1 MDASEVALDTLGIM
15 LYGGLGLLIGATVSF
30 IISVAVRIAR
40 RRRPG
45 WKHFSRRLRLPQR
58 IFLGLTGIGLGVNF
72 ALSTLDA
79 SPRWQPIF
87 MQVFVIVLILSGAY
101 VVTGIVQA
109 AEDAYLDKA
118 QGDEETPHF
127 RRVRTQL
134 QIIGKVV
141 IAVVWICAV
150 AGALLTFPELR
161 AVGASVFA
169 SAGVLS
175 VVAGLAAQSS
185 LANMFAG
192 MQLAFSDAIRVGDVI
207 VFEES
212 NGSIEEI
219 TLTYVVVRSWDDRR
233 WIVPSSYFTTTA
245 FENWTRREAKLLGTV
260 EFDLDWTVPV
270 EAMRVE
276 LMRLLRASD
285 LWDRRTGTLQVTD
298 AKDGSVRLRAL
309 VSAENSGDLWDLRCY
324 VREELVNWLQHH
336 AVYALPRIRLEPET
350 TTAPPVEVRDDFN
363 EREVNRWEA
372 EQAGI
377 QTAVMPSVH
386 ETDDDTAERSWGW
399 LSALRQRLDPSSGGK
414 ASTGDPA
421 PTSSEAPPLTPV
433 PSSQTAEARLYSGS
447 PEAERRRTHLAG
459 PTAADMAERRQA
471 TERRLGDTQPMPA
484 IQDDE
489 EPPA

>member
-1 MDASEVALDTLGIM
+1 M
-15 LYGGLGLLIGATVSF
+15 
-30 IISVAVRIAR
+30 
-40 RRRPG
+40 
-45 WKHFSRRLRLPQR
+45 
-58 IFLGLTGIGLGVNF
+58 
-72 ALSTLDA
+72 
-79 SPRWQPIF
+79 
-87 MQVFVIVLILSGAY
+87 
-101 VVTGIVQA
+101 
-109 AEDAYLDKA
+109 
-118 QGDEETPHF
+118 
-127 RRVRTQL
+127 
-134 QIIGKVV
+134 V

-207 VFEES
+207 VFENS

-245 FENWTRREAKLLGTV
+245 FENWTRKEAKLLGTV
-260 EFDLDWTVPV
+260 ELDLDWTVPV

-276 LMRLLRASD
+276 LMRLLRVSD

-298 AKDGSVRLRAL
+298 AKDGSVRIRAL

-386 ETDDDTAERSWGW
+386 DTDDDTAERSWGW
-399 LSALRQRLDPSSGGK
+399 LNALRQRLDPHSSPADK
-414 ASTGDPA
+414 TPAAEPSMPSTPA
-421 PTSSEAPPLTPV
+421 APPLAPV
-433 PSSQTAEARLYSGS
+433 PSSQTPEARLYSGS
-447 PEAERRRTHLAG
+447 PEAERRRNHFTG
-459 PTAADMAERRQA
+459 PTAADMAERQQA
-471 TERRLGDTQPMPA
+471 MERRLGDTQPMPA
-484 IQDDE
+484 IRDDE
-489 EPPA
+489 EPPG